1 MPNNPHMADHVMAD
15 IFCPHCDAGYKVV
28 RVKAESGGTY
38 RLIRCAVCRGP
49 LLGADGDDVLKYF
62 LVQRPASRLGQGQQI
77 WHPSSARTRRAA
89 RALCGEGGQVAVRA
103 DLYNQARDVNWR
115 TLERSRRGL
124 QCSISL
130 VAMRIFG
137 ASVRRGRV

>member
-28 RVKAESGGTY
+28 RVKAEPAGTY

-77 WHPSSARTRRAA
+77 GILAA
-89 RALCGEGGQVAVRA
+89 RALVGPLGRSAGKAVR
-103 DLYNQARDVNWR
+103 WPSGR
-115 TLERSRRGL
+115 TFTTRRAT
-124 QCSISL
+124 SI
-130 VAMRIFG
+130 G
-137 ASVRRGRV
+137 VR